1 MENVLRAVVKDTTL
15 SEECVL
21 LVINLVKLVLTTQP
35 NVPHV
40 LLTSSVKTEDV
51 FPHVLK
57 ELILMPSQRPAD
69 HVILHAILAPQKSTV

>member
-1 MENVLRAVVKDTTL
+1 MKDTTL

-69 HVILHAILAPQKSTV
+69 HVILHAILVAQKSTV